1 MSFTTNYWNKMPI
14 KSFSVVFCTL
24 AVLLAVTSCVENDRS
39 LGSGILPDESILYL
53 GTKTFDLPVT
63 NRVSSSVQAAN
74 SLKMMVGTMTD
85 PVFGTVESS
94 AATSII
100 PYSSSTDF
108 GDSPKLLSAYINLS
122 IDSTYYLEE
131 DQKGIHQRIK
141 IYRLLTPLDSSN
153 MGFNNSISEKDYSSE
168 PITVSD
174 PVIYGEG
181 EIRIELNDEF
191 AQELLDTTPEEFE
204 DVSLFMERIPGLYIQ
219 IEPSMGSEGG
229 RMNFLS
235 LGNSTINLN
244 YTLNDPERGITD
256 LDTTESF
263 AFGYSGYEAFNY
275 FSTGSDELSNESPG
289 DNLYIESLSGIK
301 PHIAAADL
309 KKMIDDWIQEEGLD
323 GQTLIISRAELKFP
337 YEEPA
342 DYDRFDLEHP
352 AYIYAFTR
360 APLAGNDSLYYYQPL
375 DEVYSTSNYGSINR
389 SLMEYSMNITTH
401 LQNIINTG
409 SSELDETMDLWIAP
423 MKYKVN
429 LTDTRIYEF
438 DNYNYNK
445 TTLNGPT
452 AERRPTL
459 TITYGLMR

>member
-1 MSFTTNYWNKMPI
+1 MP
-14 KSFSVVFCTL
+14 KKTL
-24 AVLLAVTSCVENDRS
+24 MVTLCAIAASLTAAVSCVENDRS
-39 LGSGILPDESILYL
+39 LGSGLLPDESILTL

-63 NRVSSSVQAAN
+63 NRVSPSVQAAN
-74 SLKMMVGTMTD
+74 SIKMMVGTMTD
-85 PVFGTVESS
+85 PVFGTVESC
-94 AATSII
+94 AATYII

-108 GDSPKLLSAYINLS
+108 GDDPKLLSAYINLS
-122 IDSTYYLEE
+122 IDSTYYLEN

-141 IYRLLTPLDSSN
+141 IYRLLTSLDSTD
-153 MGFNNSISEKDYSSE
+153 MAFCNSLTSEDFSLE

-181 EIRIELNDEF
+181 VIRIELKDEF

-204 DVSLFMERIPGLYIQ
+204 DISQFLKRIPGLYIQ
-219 IEPSMGSEGG
+219 TEPSMGTVGG

-244 YTLNDPERGITD
+244 YTLNDSERGITD

-275 FSTGSDELSNESPG
+275 FSTGSEGLSNKTPG
-289 DNLYIESLSGIK
+289 EELYIESLSGIK

-309 KKMIDDWIQEEGLD
+309 KEMLDNWIQEEGLE
-323 GQTLIISRAELKFP
+323 GQTIAVSRAELKFP
-337 YEEPA
+337 YEEPV
-342 DYDRFDLEHP
+342 DYGRFDMEHP
-352 AYIYAFTR
+352 PYIYAFTR
-360 APLAGNDSLYYYQPL
+360 VPTSDNDSLYYYQPL
-375 DEVYSTSNYGSINR
+375 SEVYNTSNYGSINR
-389 SLMEYSMNITTH
+389 SLLEYSMDITAYV
-401 LQNIINTG
+401 QNIINTD
-409 SSELDETMDLWIAP
+409 SSEIDEDQDLWIAP

-429 LTDTRIYEF
+429 ISDTRVYEF

-445 TTLNGPT
+445 TVLNGPA

-459 TITYGLMR
+459 TITYGLMQ